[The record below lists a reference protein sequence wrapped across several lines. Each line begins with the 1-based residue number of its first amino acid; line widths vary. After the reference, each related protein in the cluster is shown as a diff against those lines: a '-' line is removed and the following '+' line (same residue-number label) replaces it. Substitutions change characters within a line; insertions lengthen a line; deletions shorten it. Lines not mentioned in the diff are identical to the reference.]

1 MSLFV
6 DFTVRGNQTEKI
18 WNFQH
23 FGTEIG
29 HCAVYILVDFIVI
42 LLSQRPATFCSLEN
56 KDKEQAKQNYWTTK
70 VQAK

>member
-1 MSLFV
+1 MHGENINISAFW
-6 DFTVRGNQTEKI
+6 NQDWTQCSRYI
-18 WNFQH
+18 YS
-23 FGTEIG
+23 GI
-29 HCAVYILVDFIVI
+29 ILVHFIVI